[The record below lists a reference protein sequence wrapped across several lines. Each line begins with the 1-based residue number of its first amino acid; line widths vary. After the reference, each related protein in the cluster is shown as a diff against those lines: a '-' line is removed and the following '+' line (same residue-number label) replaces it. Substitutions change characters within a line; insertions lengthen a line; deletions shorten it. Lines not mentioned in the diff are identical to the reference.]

1 MSEVII
7 EQKEKISGK
16 VAIPEVINGAGIK
29 SIEQT
34 STSSEDGGV
43 NTITVTLTDGETST
57 FEVRNGSK
65 GSQGN
70 PGEKGEKGESGAQSD
85 WDQNDKTAPDYVK
98 NRPFYTGDP
107 VETVLVEEST
117 VAFSDH
123 RGIYTAEFPSTFEA
137 TVGETYKVSWDGTIY
152 ECTCVSVEVISVIGN
167 LSIVDAGSDTGEPFV
182 MGINNKIGI
191 LIYTADTS
199 ASHTFSISG
208 IVPEVVKIDEKY
220 FPENIATKSEVEVV
234 QAAAHNAQTTA
245 NNAQTT
251 ANNAQTAV
259 DNAQT
264 TINNMYNMAN
274 SNKEVLY
281 SAFGSAVTFMFD
293 KQTSGRDTFKFNAF
307 NYYKISDFN
316 PAPEDVI
323 SFKGTRESGDELS
336 KIMIGNNCVEY
347 GFFIVVA
354 SAGACSIPITETAT
368 GKFTAPS
375 AGLYAKYTVNNSR
388 HTAGTGEFTLR
399 GSTGSLSITGLL
411 LKSSTGDSTKKF
423 RITVDDSGAP
433 TVTNES
439 DSTNIWKPINLP
451 TVTASDAGKFL
462 RVSDTGEWVKEEVNI
477 PSTVTDDHI
486 NSLIDSKLGVI
497 ENGTY

>member
-1 MSEVII
+1 MSFDAITSALAKSYTD
-7 EQKEKISGK
+7 QHSG
-16 VAIPEVINGAGIK
+16 GGGGI
-29 SIEQT
+29 QP
-34 STSSEDGGV
+34 
-43 NTITVTLTDGETST
+43 NW
-57 FEVRNGSK
+57 N
-65 GSQGN
+65 
-70 PGEKGEKGESGAQSD
+70 
-85 WDQNDKTAPDYVK
+85 QNDKTAPDYVK
-98 NRPFYTGDP
+98 NRPFYEETTEIEMLPETSFEIVAGNREAIISDSFPYTFETGK
-107 VETVLVEEST
+107 EYTVTFDGEINT
-117 VAFSDH
+117 
-123 RGIYTAEFPSTFEA
+123 YTAVDINGFIGIASSSLEEVMKGNGWACAAF
-137 TVGETYKVSWDGTIY
+137 DGALILMTMD
-152 ECTCVSVEVISVIGN
+152 T
-167 LSIVDAGSDTGEPFV
+167 SIVGT
-182 MGINNKIGI
+182 
-191 LIYTADTS
+191 
-199 ASHTFSISG
+199 HTISISG
-208 IVPEVVKIDEKY
+208 PVTYIYKIDEKY
-220 FPENIATKSEVEVV
+220 LPEDIATKSEVEVV
-234 QAAAHNAQTTA
+234 QAAADNAQTA
-245 NNAQTT
+245 AD
-251 ANNAQTAV
+251 NAQTAV

-274 SNKEVLY
+274 TNKEVLY

-336 KIMIGNNCVEY
+336 KITIGNNCVEY

-375 AGLYAKYTVNNSR
+375 AGLYARYKVNNSR

-439 DSTNIWKPINLP
+439 DSTNTWKPINLP

-477 PSTVTDDHI
+477 SGTVTDDHI

>member
-70 PGEKGEKGESGAQSD
+70 PGEKGESAAQPD
-85 WDQNDKTAPDYVK
+85 WNQNDETAPDYVK

-117 VAFSDH
+117 VAFSDN
-123 RGIYTAEFPSTFEA
+123 RGIYAAEFLSTFEA

-152 ECTCVSVEVISVIGN
+152 ECICVDMNGPIIGN
-167 LSIVDAGSDTGEPFV
+167 LSIAGDYTNTGEPFI
-182 MGINNKIGI
+182 MGVVNGQGI
-191 LIYTADTS
+191 VIMTADTS

-208 IVPEVVKIDEKY
+208 VVSGIVKIDEKY
-220 FPENIATKSEVEVV
+220 LPKNLATKSEVEVA
-234 QAAAHNAQTTA
+234 QAAADNAQA
-245 NNAQTT
+245 
-251 ANNAQTAV
+251 AV
-259 DNAQT
+259 DNAQAAADAAKAVAD
-264 TINNMYNMAN
+264 NAQAVADAAKAVADN
-274 SNKEVLY
+274 NKEVLCD
-281 SAFGSAVTFMFD
+281 AFNSVVAFTFD
-293 KQTSGRDTFKFNAF
+293 KQISGRDTFVFNSF
-307 NYYKISDFN
+307 HYYKISDFN
-316 PAPEDVI
+316 PAPEAVI
-323 SFKGTRESGDELS
+323 SFKGTRENGLDYS
-336 KIMIGNNCVEY
+336 KINAGNNCVGY
-347 GFFIVVA
+347 GLFIIVS
-354 SAGACSIPITETAT
+354 SAGGCSLPIKETVT
-368 GKFTAPS
+368 GRFTAPS
-375 AGLYAKYTVNNSR
+375 AGLYAMYKEGNITM
-388 HTAGTGEFTLR
+388 TAGNGEFTLM
-399 GSTGSLSITGLL
+399 SIDGLTIR
-411 LKSSTGDSTKKF
+411 SSTDGSTKKF

-451 TVTASDAGKFL
+451 TITASDAGKFL
-462 RVSDTGEWVKEEVNI
+462 RVSGTGEWVKEEVNI
-477 PSTVTDDHI
+477 PGTVTDDHI